1 MAQPPRRGG
10 PYPRLRVPFDVKAAQ
25 GLAVLELVVAGASIR
40 TAATQ
45 TGLSP
50 TTAWRR
56 VHWLR
61 DWLLPGLY
69 GVTARRLPPQRGT
82 ALCPRGRPYIEEL
95 DGPGGPLYR
104 GGI

>member
-1 MAQPPRRGG
+1 MSPRQAG
-10 PYPRLRVPFDVKAAQ
+10 PTPYRRIPIETKATQ

-40 TAATQ
+40 TAAAQ

-69 GVTARRLPPQRGT
+69 GVTARRMPPQRGT

-95 DGPGGPLYR
+95 DGPGGPLHR